1 MQKPVLIRVRKT
13 KVELQPHEQ
22 PPLEK
27 ISEWYNVARQ
37 LAKLKQQEHFM
48 RVAVFNGF
56 FPEPKEGTNNFP
68 LPDDFVL
75 KGKYNINRNV
85 DKAALTALTPNMRE
99 EGVNVDELFEWKPEL
114 KKSIYNKLTDE
125 QRNLVDQVLKIKP
138 GSPGLEVALTAAG
151 KRKLQE
157 AAEQSS
163 NEGATEPSVT

>member
-1 MQKPVLIRVRKT
+1 M
-13 KVELQPHEQ
+13 VELQPHEQ

-27 ISEWYNVARQ
+27 ISEWYKVSKD
-37 LAKLKQQEHFM
+37 LAQLKQREHFL

-56 FPEPKEGTNNFP
+56 FPEPKEGTNNFS
-68 LPDDFVL
+68 LPNDYVL

-114 KKSIYNKLTDE
+114 KKSIYNGLTDE

-151 KRKLQE
+151 KKRLKE
-157 AAEQSS
+157 ASEQAVKDAEA
-163 NEGATEPSVT
+163 E